1 MATAMSVP
9 WCGTVGVLPV
19 ASGVR
24 IASRQH
30 LIAIPEAAL
39 VNVYA
44 RGLPVLRRKG
54 KRAAP
59 SSPLFRHRCHMP
71 AFPTVCQLKTSG
83 LSIL

>member
-19 ASGVR
+19 ASRVR
-24 IASRQH
+24 IASWQH
-30 LIAIPEAAL
+30 LIAMPEAAL
-39 VNVYA
+39 VHVYA

-59 SSPLFRHRCHMP
+59 
-71 AFPTVCQLKTSG
+71 
-83 LSIL
+83 